1 MTTPPS
7 RPAQGQIV
15 QTVALTKRFGSFAAV
30 DGLDLT
36 VAPGRIT
43 GFLGPNGAGK
53 TTTLRMILGL
63 VAPTSGSATIGGRR
77 YADLPHPAQ
86 TVGAALEATN
96 FHPGRSGRDH
106 LRVLAAAS
114 QVPTSRVDEM
124 LDLVGIPAAAR
135 KRAGQYSMGM
145 RQRLGLAA
153 ALLGNPS
160 VLILDE
166 PSNGLDPEG
175 IRWLRELLR
184 FLASQ
189 GMTVLVSSHLLAEVD
204 QMVDDVAIIANGRL
218 VTSGPIETLRGVR
231 SSRVRTSDPIRLA
244 EALRAAGIA
253 VELGDDGMLAAQT
266 DDLVRVGDLALAAG
280 LPIHELSV
288 HRAALEDLYFSLT
301 STPESAD
308 RNRVTANPKEARRAR
323 TRAR

>member
-1 MTTPPS
+1 
-7 RPAQGQIV
+7 
-15 QTVALTKRFGSFAAV
+15 
-30 DGLDLT
+30 
-36 VAPGRIT
+36 
-43 GFLGPNGAGK
+43 
-53 TTTLRMILGL
+53 LRMILGL
-63 VAPTSGSATIGGRR
+63 VAPPSGSATIGGRR

-184 FLASQ
+184 YLASQ

-231 SSRVRTSDPIRLA
+231 SSRVRTSDPTRLA

>member
-1 MTTPPS
+1 MTTPAS

-106 LRVLAAAS
+106 LRVLAAAA
-114 QVPTSRVDEM
+114 QVPMGRVDEM

-231 SSRVRTSDPIRLA
+231 SSRVRTSDPTRLA

>member
-1 MTTPPS
+1 MTTPAS

-184 FLASQ
+184 YLASQ

-231 SSRVRTSDPIRLA
+231 SSRVRTSDPTRLA

-253 VELGDDGMLAAQT
+253 VGLGDDGMLAAQT

>member
-231 SSRVRTSDPIRLA
+231 SSRVRTSDPTRLA

>member
-1 MTTPPS
+1 MTTPAS

-184 FLASQ
+184 YLASQ

-231 SSRVRTSDPIRLA
+231 SSRVRTSDPTRLA

>member
-96 FHPGRSGRDH
+96 FPPGRSGRDH

>member
-1 MTTPPS
+1 MTTAALQRIPD
-7 RPAQGQIV
+7 QVV
-15 QTVALTKRFGSFAAV
+15 QTVALSKRFGSFAAV

-63 VAPTSGSATIGGRR
+63 VAPTSGTATIGGRR

-106 LRVLAAAS
+106 LRVLAAAA
-114 QVPTSRVDEM
+114 QVPMGRVDEM

-184 FLASQ
+184 YLAGQ
-189 GMTVLVSSHLLAEVD
+189 GMTILVSSHLLGEVD

-218 VTSGPIETLRGVR
+218 VTSGAIETLRGVR
-231 SSRVRTSDPIRLA
+231 SSRVRTSDPTRLA
-244 EALRAAGIA
+244 EALRAAGIG
-253 VELGDDGMLAAQT
+253 VEPAEDGVLTART

-308 RNRVTANPKEARRAR
+308 RNRVTATPKEARRAR
-323 TRAR
+323 TGAR

>member
-1 MTTPPS
+1 MTTPAS

-231 SSRVRTSDPIRLA
+231 SSRVRTSDPTRLA

>member
-1 MTTPPS
+1 MTTPAS

-184 FLASQ
+184 YLASQ
-189 GMTVLVSSHLLAEVD
+189 GMTILVSSHLLAEVD

-231 SSRVRTSDPIRLA
+231 SSRVRTSDPTRLA

>member
-1 MTTPPS
+1 MTTPAS

-106 LRVLAAAS
+106 LRVLAAAA
-114 QVPTSRVDEM
+114 QVPMGRVDEM

-184 FLASQ
+184 YLASQ
-189 GMTVLVSSHLLAEVD
+189 GMTVLVSSHLRAEVD

-231 SSRVRTSDPIRLA
+231 SSRVRTSDPTRLA

-253 VELGDDGMLAAQT
+253 VELGDDGMLAAQN
-266 DDLVRVGDLALAAG
+266 DDLVRVGDQALSAG

-301 STPESAD
+301 PTPESAD

>member
-1 MTTPPS
+1 MTTPAS

-124 LDLVGIPAAAR
+124 LDLVGIPAAA
-135 KRAGQYSMGM
+135 
-145 RQRLGLAA
+145 
-153 ALLGNPS
+153 LLGNPS

-184 FLASQ
+184 YLASQ

-231 SSRVRTSDPIRLA
+231 SSRVRTSDPTRLA

>member
-1 MTTPPS
+1 MTTPAS

-135 KRAGQYSMGM
+135 KLAGQYSMGM

-184 FLASQ
+184 YLASQ

-231 SSRVRTSDPIRLA
+231 SSRVRTSDPTRLA

>member
-96 FHPGRSGRDH
+96 FHPGRTGRDH

-231 SSRVRTSDPIRLA
+231 SSRVRTSDPTRLA

>member
-1 MTTPPS
+1 MSATADGGRIEITD
-7 RPAQGQIV
+7 
-15 QTVALTKRFGSFAAV
+15 LTKRFGDFVAV
-30 DGLDLT
+30 DNLSFS
-36 VAPGRIT
+36 VAPGRVT

-184 FLASQ
+184 YLASQ

-231 SSRVRTSDPIRLA
+231 SSRVRTSDPTRLA